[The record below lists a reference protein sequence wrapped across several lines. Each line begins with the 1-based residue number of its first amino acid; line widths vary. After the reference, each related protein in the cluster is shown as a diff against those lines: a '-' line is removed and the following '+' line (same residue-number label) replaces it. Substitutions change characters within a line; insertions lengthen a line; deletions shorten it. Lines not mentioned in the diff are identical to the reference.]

1 MTSPSRW
8 TFAAALAL
16 ASCATSATSA
26 TSADRASFAYSAQ
39 TGELEAAAP
48 ATASEGRAN
57 TAVSAS
63 VALGGRRERVRDAVD
78 TYLRA
83 VLDGDVDR
91 AVAWFSDPIN
101 LVDNDSRYRTVEELA
116 NHHRT
121 AVGSYDM
128 SFLRLELERES
139 GAPIVRSAAEFRRV
153 QPTRAVSVQSG
164 DWVVDLPFVVRAPY
178 TSVARY
184 LPSRIV
190 IRFVGNTARA
200 VAVSAI
206 LPLRT

>member
-1 MTSPSRW
+1 MTSLSRW
-8 TFAAALAL
+8 TFAAAALML
-16 ASCATSATSA
+16 ASCAASAA
-26 TSADRASFAYSAQ
+26 HADRSSLAYRAE

-48 ATASEGRAN
+48 ATASVGRAN
-57 TAVSAS
+57 TAASAS

-83 VLDGDVDR
+83 VLDSDVDR

-101 LVDNDSRYRTVEELA
+101 LVDNNSRYRSVEELA

-128 SFLRLELERES
+128 SFLRLELERET
-139 GAPIVRSAAEFRRV
+139 GAPTIRSAAEFRRV
-153 QPTRAVSVQSG
+153 QPTGAIGVQGG

-184 LPSRIV
+184 LPSRLV
-190 IRFVGNTARA
+190 IRFIGNTARV
-200 VAVSAI
+200 VAVSAMQ
-206 LPLRT
+206 PLRT